1 MSNQRSA
8 IQKAPQTLIFRRV
21 CSQLPVKT
29 EELQPQLL
37 SSPANVRK
45 LTATV
50 LRNSG
55 SGNVICSGH
64 PTVTA
69 IKTGSSL
76 KVDSSSTEPIRLLN
90 FTGDVI
96 KLTPVSS
103 VSDSNTNKASPSVV
117 RLFKIAS
124 NGPVVSSA
132 PQTTPN
138 KLHVTSERSTLRP
151 CIVCHV
157 NTANLHGKTATC
169 PACKS
174 FFYRT
179 LNDIDTHRR
188 LCNCPKA
195 PTKMRCVHCRLVEAT
210 ESALSKW
217 GGSMSDRARMEWS
230 IVDNSL
236 ASLAR
241 TPCSLNDIARVHE
254 EIILQT
260 YADSTVLP
268 VESPK
273 SKTSRSR
280 RASNIDLP
288 EENSLPAGSFKRRA
302 IDQNSWVSANSQLLT
317 PTSSTQSVSHPI
329 HVLITQVPMKSS
341 NLPMN
346 NTTEN
351 STDRIEDVEDLF
363 TGGTSQA
370 SSPTPSGSDDLP
382 IERKRIAVSSV
393 TTAFTPVAVQPVD
406 KPTILFQNFVN
417 GDDSESSTSLPQIA
431 SAHGLSDPLSMN
443 SGTSISI
450 GIPVTMCSTPVT
462 NSRKESVRSLVKDD
476 HLPPSIMPK
485 TTPTATSSGNSASRR
500 SVLNQEQ
507 VLARRLSRLIKPSFM
522 QVYTKHFNDIRTE
535 PKLIDVAMDNHGT
548 LFQLFEFYD
557 WEWNQPIEVSQS
569 VRQACWSVFHE
580 QLNESLTDMVRFI
593 KRIPGFPI
601 LKPHDR
607 ILLVRNSGFE
617 LAFMAHY
624 LYWNTEFGT
633 WHGPDHFVLTLDQ
646 LITIFPAGELFF
658 QSGFAS
664 AQRLAKLTQQL
675 QHLGQVAAL
684 VILNS
689 DLDTLS
695 DRETVEALREKM
707 MNAIRYSLNTRSQD
721 PEKIM
726 LQVST
731 AVDGLREMGSEHRIL
746 LDSLREEDHF
756 EFPDDLYAELF
767 ELVGE

>member
-1 MSNQRSA
+1 MSDSQSA
-8 IQKAPQTLIFRRV
+8 VQKAPQPLIFRRV
-21 CSQLPVKT
+21 CSKLPVKT
-29 EELQPQLL
+29 EELRPQLL
-37 SSPANVRK
+37 TSPSKIRRV
-45 LTATV
+45 TAV
-50 LRNSG
+50 LRSSG
-55 SGNVICSGH
+55 SGNVVVSDRSN
-64 PTVTA
+64 TA
-69 IKTGSSL
+69 ALKTASA
-76 KVDSSSTEPIRLLN
+76 VDSASTKPIRVLN
-90 FTGDVI
+90 FTGDAI
-96 KLTPVSS
+96 KLTAVSS
-103 VSDSNTNKASPSVV
+103 KGGSTTQNNKSSSVV
-117 RLFKIAS
+117 RFIKVAP
-124 NGPVVSSA
+124 NDPVVSNA
-132 PQTTPN
+132 PN
-138 KLHVTSERSTLRP
+138 KLLTGLERAPLRP
-151 CIVCHV
+151 CIVCQI

-188 LCNCPKA
+188 LCACS
-195 PTKMRCVHCRLVEAT
+195 KMPAKTRCVHCRLVEAT
-210 ESALSKW
+210 EAALSKW
-217 GGSMSDRARMEWS
+217 GASMTDRARLEWS
-230 IVDNSL
+230 VLDNTL

-254 EIILQT
+254 EVLSQT

-273 SKTSRSR
+273 SNVNRSR
-280 RASNIDLP
+280 RASNMDLT
-288 EENSLPAGSFKRRA
+288 EERSPLSGSFKRRA
-302 IDQNSWVSANSQLLT
+302 IDQQSWVSANSQLLT
-317 PTSSTQSVSHPI
+317 SNAANTQSDPQSL
-329 HVLITQVPMKSS
+329 HVVITQVPMKSS
-341 NLPMN
+341 N
-346 NTTEN
+346 NTAD
-351 STDRIEDVEDLF
+351 SSGDRVDDVEEHFMGD
-363 TGGTSQA
+363 TSPT
-370 SSPTPSGSDDLP
+370 SSPTQSYSG
-382 IERKRIAVSSV
+382 ERKRISSM
-393 TTAFTPVAVQPVD
+393 APIAVQPVAE
-406 KPTILFQNFVN
+406 PAILFQNFTN
-417 GDDSESSTSLPQIA
+417 GNNSESSTSLPQIA
-431 SAHGLSDPLSMN
+431 SAHGISDPLSMN

-450 GIPVTMCSTPVT
+450 AIPVTVCPASGS
-462 NSRKESVRSLVKDD
+462 NSRRDSVRSLVKDD
-476 HLPPSIMPK
+476 HLAPSILSNGMSTAADT
-485 TTPTATSSGNSASRR
+485 TTPHR
-500 SVLNQEQ
+500 SELSQEE

-522 QVYTKHFNDIRTE
+522 QVYTKHFNDVRTE
-535 PKLIDVAMDNHGT
+535 PKLVDVALDNRGT
-548 LFQLFEFYD
+548 LFQLFEFFD

-664 AQRLAKLTQQL
+664 AKRLSKLTQQL

-689 DLDTLS
+689 DLETLS

-707 MNAIRYSLNTRSQD
+707 MNAIRYSLNSRSQD
-721 PEKIM
+721 VDKIM

-731 AVDGLREMGSEHRIL
+731 AVDGLREMGNEHRIL